1 MSNKYNN
8 SKHDPDNNTQNP
20 PANDIGEHRNGRLSP
35 IKNHNPAGVGPENEY
50 LDEIDDIHSD

>member
-35 IKNHNPAGVGPENEY
+35 IKNNNPAGEGPENEY